1 MKHRDSEARDK
12 IIPFVNDFYRDNHRS
27 PSLRQISA
35 FTGIPR
41 MTVQRMLNTF
51 ADEGIID
58 YDGETIVTEVT
69 NKVENETT
77 PVGVLGNI
85 PCGNLSLE
93 EAAIE
98 EIVLLPVSLIGQGE
112 FFILHARGDSM
123 TGAGINDGDMVLI
136 KKTEEAY
143 PGQIVVAYVEGEG
156 NTLKTY
162 KEKNGKAYL
171 HPENKKYADIPL
183 HDCKIQGIA
192 VSVTR
197 KLDTKGRTGK

>member
-69 NKVENETT
+69 NKVESETT
-77 PVGVLGNI
+77 PAGV
-85 PCGNLSLE
+85 
-93 EAAIE
+93 
-98 EIVLLPVSLIGQGE
+98 
-112 FFILHARGDSM
+112 HGDL
-123 TGAGINDGDMVLI
+123 VLI
-136 KKTEEAY
+136 KKTDESY
-143 PGQIVVAYVEGEG
+143 PGLIVVAYVEGEG

>member
-69 NKVENETT
+69 NKVESETT

-162 KEKNGKAYL
+162 KEKGGKAYL

-197 KLDTKGRTGK
+197 KLDTKGRTER

>member
-69 NKVENETT
+69 NKVENEVT
-77 PVGVLGNI
+77 PVGVIGNI

-93 EAAIE
+93 EEAIE

-156 NTLKTY
+156 NTLKRFKRYGRTVF
-162 KEKNGKAYL
+162 L
-171 HPENKKYADIPL
+171 HPENPKYTDIPMKN
-183 HDCKIQGIA
+183 CKIQGVA
-192 VSVTR
+192 VWIFKQVS
-197 KLDTKGRTGK
+197 